1 MATQKASNNISRAL
15 QGTGGED
22 GGQNW
27 GSNTGVWE
35 RVTHTSGKPP
45 CQRSLHAAAVW
56 QNYLVIFGGYDGVH
70 RVNDLHAYD
79 FNTGAWDL
87 LSVDAESSSNPSPR
101 DRHIAVVWGNGFY
114 IFGGFDGLTRVNDM
128 HKFDMV
134 RRCWE
139 PVKADGNIP
148 SPRHSHAAV
157 VYKDSLY
164 LFGGYDGSYRCDFH
178 EFDFLSHTW
187 STVSTNGKVPRSR
200 YRGTCVVHQDL
211 MILHGGHDG
220 TRHLQDTHIFN
231 FTTRQWSEVACS
243 GAPSPRD
250 SHIGVVY
257 GASMYILGGSTGVAM
272 GDFHELDLEKSVWS
286 AVRYQSNNRGGAATP
301 TLGKAQNR
309 DSSNSV
315 DTTAAVEPA
324 SGADSSNSEWVR
336 SGSTSAS
343 TASLPPP
350 PPTDAARGYP
360 KDMSQEGIGKRFCHI
375 GVVYGSGLF
384 IFGGYDGSNR
394 LNDFQR
400 FQFNPE
406 PNMKSTLVQD
416 MKQLVNKELL
426 SDITFLVEGQ
436 KIYGHKLLC
445 LRCPYFNNMFT
456 GEYME
461 SKAPELVIE
470 GLRVEIFLQFLEYL
484 YSDSV
489 DIQLGAAMELF
500 EAADR
505 FGMDRLK
512 KQCEYVMYGAISIDT
527 ASEILLA
534 ADLHSAE
541 GLRDRCLRFVVSNFD
556 QVSLTKGFHDMSR
569 ANLELNLEILQK
581 RMENKSA

>member
-1 MATQKASNNISRAL
+1 MNSYNYHRECSREEKIALEMSSGKASVSLPPPPPQPSSEESPSA
-15 QGTGGED
+15 
-22 GGQNW
+22 W
-27 GSNTGVWE
+27 ANTGVWE
-35 RVTHTSGKPP
+35 RVKHTSGKPP

-56 QNYLVIFGGYDGVH
+56 KNYLVIFGGYDGIH
-70 RVNDLHAYD
+70 RVNDLHSFD
-79 FNTGAWDL
+79 FNTGAWEL
-87 LSVDAESSSNPSPR
+87 LSPENDSSSNPSPR

-134 RRCWE
+134 RRSWE
-139 PVKADGNIP
+139 CVVADGNVP

-157 VYKDSLY
+157 VYKDCLY

-178 EFDFLSHTW
+178 QFDFLTHTW
-187 STVSTNGKVPRSR
+187 SQVITNGKVPRSR

-220 TRHLQDTHIFN
+220 NRHLQDTHIFN
-231 FTTRQWSEVACS
+231 FTTRQWSEVACA

-257 GASMYILGGSTGVAM
+257 GSSMYILGGSTGVAM

-286 AVRYQSNNRGGAATP
+286 AVRYQNHRGGGGSQVV
-301 TLGKAQNR
+301 LSKAVDR

-315 DTTAAVEPA
+315 EAQGTGGGP
-324 SGADSSNSEWVR
+324 GADSV
-336 SGSTSAS
+336 
-343 TASLPPP
+343 PPP
-350 PPTDAARGYP
+350 PAPAKGYP
-360 KDMSQEGIGKRFCHI
+360 KDTSQEGIGKRFCHI
-375 GVVYGSGLF
+375 GVVYESALF

-406 PNMKSTLVQD
+406 PNMRSTLVQD

-426 SDITFLVEGQ
+426 SDIAFLVEGQ
-436 KIYGHKLLC
+436 KVYGHKLLC

-470 GLRVEIFLQFLEYL
+470 GIRVEIFLQFLEYL

-489 DIQLGAAMELF
+489 DIHLGAAMELF

-512 KQCEYVMYGAISIDT
+512 KQCEYVMYGAISVDT

-541 GLRDRCLRFVVSNFD
+541 GLRDRCLRFVISNFD

-581 RMENKSA
+581 RMENKAA